1 MHFLLRTNITC
12 IKSHIYIYVDV
23 YITWFRND
31 WKLRLGAVLNVDQEV
46 FMFLELRIGF
56 LGISLHVDCLWLD
69 AFCEDLAKQ
78 HVQRALKLCHRNE
91 RFS

>member
-1 MHFLLRTNITC
+1 M
-12 IKSHIYIYVDV
+12 
-23 YITWFRND
+23 
-31 WKLRLGAVLNVDQEV
+31 DQEV
-46 FMFLELRIGF
+46 FMYLELRIGF

-69 AFCEDLAKQ
+69 VFYEDLAKQ